1 MSVLLSE
8 NWIDETQVS
17 SDYLE
22 YTVTTLKFGDKQTI
36 RTEKSMIYNETST
49 LAIHFAIFKSFKT
62 SEKYKEYGFIGFGY
76 AELNYDGC
84 IYEFDNNFELIVK
97 KEAIEFLE
105 NNYMKLN
112 HDNDSII
119 QFKQTIQEKFGLKI
133 ETYPSDN
140 TIYFHFID
148 DEDNRNCKSKGNS
161 NARTIDFGELAKLVF
176 KQIGLISL

>member
-84 IYEFDNNFELIVK
+84 TYEFDNNFELIVK
-97 KEAIEFLE
+97 K
-105 NNYMKLN
+105 
-112 HDNDSII
+112 
-119 QFKQTIQEKFGLKI
+119 
-133 ETYPSDN
+133 
-140 TIYFHFID
+140 
-148 DEDNRNCKSKGNS
+148 
-161 NARTIDFGELAKLVF
+161 
-176 KQIGLISL
+176 